1 MKKLIILLI
10 ITFTLFLSCTDKKY
24 ENYYSYDFIDFE
36 WIVVKGSRWYI
47 LRDKYTDVLYVASD
61 YRLSPI
67 MKADGTCLT
76 YTEWKETYNKE

>member
-10 ITFTLFLSCTDKKY
+10 ITFTLFLSCSDKKY
-24 ENYYSYDFIDFE
+24 ENYYPNDFIDFE
-36 WIVVKGSRWYI
+36 VIVDKGRYI
-47 LRDKYTDVLYVASD
+47 LRDKYTDVLYVED
-61 YRLSPI
+61 VYRLSPI

>member
-10 ITFTLFLSCTDKKY
+10 VTFTLFLSCTDKKY

-36 WIVVKGSRWYI
+36 YIVDKGSRFI
-47 LRDKYTDVLYVASD
+47 LHDKYTDVLYVED
-61 YRLSPI
+61 VHRLSPI

>member
-10 ITFTLFLSCTDKKY
+10 VTFMLFLSCTDKKY
-24 ENYYSYDFIDFE
+24 ENYYSNDFIDFE
-36 WIVVKGSRWYI
+36 YIVDKGSRFI
-47 LRDKYTDVLYVASD
+47 LRDKYTDVLYVED
-61 YRLSPI
+61 VHRLSSI